1 MQQFLEA
8 KILVPEDYVII
19 SRVEYEELL
28 QANNL
33 GRWMTLKEVL
43 DRINRKYDWFS
54 QKVLKNP
61 RYRNRI
67 DISKSSEGFVYYPGE
82 GNDKYLF
89 LKSKTLEFLE
99 ENFADILKEKR

>member
-8 KILVPEDYVII
+8 KIPVPEDYVII
-19 SRVEYEELL
+19 SKVEYEELL
-28 QANNL
+28 QSDSL

-67 DISKSSEGFVYYPGE
+67 DISKSSKGFVYYPGE

-99 ENFADILKEKR
+99 ENFGEILK

>member
-19 SRVEYEELL
+19 SKVEYEELL
-28 QANNL
+28 QADSL

-54 QKVLKNP
+54 QKVLK
-61 RYRNRI
+61 I
-67 DISKSSEGFVYYPGE
+67 LDIEIESTFQ
-82 GNDKYLF
+82 NH
-89 LKSKTLEFLE
+89 LKGLCITQGGQRQVSF
-99 ENFADILKEKR
+99 

>member
-19 SRVEYEELL
+19 SKVEYEELL
-28 QANNL
+28 RADSL

-54 QKVLKNP
+54 
-61 RYRNRI
+61 
-67 DISKSSEGFVYYPGE
+67 
-82 GNDKYLF
+82 
-89 LKSKTLEFLE
+89 
-99 ENFADILKEKR
+99 

>member
-8 KILVPEDYVII
+8 KIPVPEDYVII
-19 SRVEYEELL
+19 SKVEYEELL
-28 QANNL
+28 QAESL

-54 QKVLKNP
+54 KKVLKNP

-99 ENFADILKEKR
+99 ENFGEILK

>member
-8 KILVPEDYVII
+8 KIPVPEDYVII
-19 SRVEYEELL
+19 SKVEYEELL
-28 QANNL
+28 QADSL

-67 DISKSSEGFVYYPGE
+67 DISKSSEGFVYYPGD

-99 ENFADILKEKR
+99 KNFAEILKE